1 MNLDANSFDCP
12 NPIATTFT
20 ETVTQ
25 SGVIDFSEHVSDVE
39 SSDAN
44 LQIVLVT
51 LPTNGVLTVSGT
63 NAELDNAYGI
73 NALTYTSN
81 EDECASPYSDSFTF
95 YAIDEDDA

>member
-12 NPIATTFT
+12 DPIATTFT

-25 SGVIDFSEHVSDVE
+25 TAVIDFSEHVSDVE

-44 LQIVLVT
+44 LQIALET

-81 EDECASPYSDSFTF
+81 EDECASSYSDSFN
-95 YAIDEDDA
+95 YYVLDEID